1 MSIKAGTIILGLL
14 GSVALLVTPVTT
26 WAVPILGGST
36 FVSVTGDVIASFVG
50 SDAGYTS
57 ELILD
62 TPGNSLGVIFT
73 NHSTPPGT
81 TQNLGTFT
89 AGTELIFRI
98 HVLNTGNDFF
108 TGPASRNPD
117 NVPHALVDSAYGPNQ
132 TLVEFED
139 LFGGGDRD
147 YNDLMFSFT
156 NVATTISNPEPA
168 TWLLMASGLAGLL
181 WLRSRARIV
190 ASRRF

>member
-1 MSIKAGTIILGLL
+1 MGKLMSIKAGTIILGLL

-62 TPGNSLGVIFT
+62 TPGNSLGVIFI

-139 LFGGGDRD
+139 LFGGGDQD
-147 YNDLMFSFT
+147 YNDHMFSFT

-168 TWLLMASGLAGLL
+168 TLLLLGSGLAGLAG
-181 WLRSRARIV
+181 W
-190 ASRRF
+190 RRWHAQK

>member
-1 MSIKAGTIILGLL
+1 MSIKAGTIILGL

-73 NHSTPPGT
+73 NHSTLPGT
-81 TQNLGTFT
+81 TRNLGTFA

-108 TGPASRNPD
+108 TGPAFRNPD
-117 NVPHALVDSAYGPNQ
+117 NVAHALVDSAYGPNQ

-139 LFGGGDRD
+139 LFGGGDQD
-147 YNDLMFSFT
+147 YNDHMFSFT
-156 NVATTISNPEPA
+156 NVATNVASTISNPEPA
-168 TWLLMASGLAGLL
+168 TLLLLGSGLAGLAG
-181 WLRSRARIV
+181 WRQWRV
-190 ASRRF
+190 KK

>member
-1 MSIKAGTIILGLL
+1 MSIKAGTIIVGLL
-14 GSVALLVTPVTT
+14 GSVALLVTPVIA

-36 FVSVTGDVIASFVG
+36 FVGVTGDVIATFVG

-73 NHSTPPGT
+73 NHSTLPGT
-81 TQNLGTFT
+81 THNLGTFA

-108 TGPASRNPD
+108 TGSASRNPD
-117 NVPHALVDSAYGPNQ
+117 NVAHALVDSAYGPNQ
-132 TLVEFED
+132 TLIAFED
-139 LFGGGDRD
+139 LFGGGDQD
-147 YNDLMFSFT
+147 YNDHMFSFT
-156 NVATTISNPEPA
+156 NVASTISNPEPA
-168 TWLLMASGLAGLL
+168 TLLLLASGLAGLAG
-181 WLRSRARIV
+181 WRQGRAKK
-190 ASRRF
+190 A

>member
-1 MSIKAGTIILGLL
+1 MGKVMSIKASTIILVLL
-14 GSVALLVTPVTT
+14 GSVALLVTPVIT

-62 TPGNSLGVIFT
+62 TPGNSLGVIFI
-73 NHSTPPGT
+73 NHSTLPGT
-81 TQNLGTFT
+81 THNLGTFA

-108 TGPASRNPD
+108 TVPASRNPD
-117 NVPHALVDSAYGPNQ
+117 TVPHAIVHSAYG
-132 TLVEFED
+132 
-139 LFGGGDRD
+139 
-147 YNDLMFSFT
+147 
-156 NVATTISNPEPA
+156 
-168 TWLLMASGLAGLL
+168 
-181 WLRSRARIV
+181 
-190 ASRRF
+190 